1 MKKNSISIILV
12 CITVFSI
19 PYPASVH
26 ALFRQDEFST
36 IDASLPDSYF
46 SNRGPTPE
54 VLWQIPAVLGLVTS
68 PRLSFSVQ
76 SPYVQIP
83 DARMYGAS
91 ATFACPSFEGVSFAL
106 GARVFS
112 HSNDCWEWR
121 ETETGLFFGTKLFST
136 ESRFIPDISAA
147 IGAKLFAI
155 AAKLRDE
162 EQDGVSDP
170 VLEGRTAPSVDASF
184 LFQWTKFHL
193 ALSGLN
199 LLPANLGVVVRD
211 VVPLSLR
218 ADAQVKLSRRSCCAT
233 GIIWRTRLSGYASL
247 SFASEN
253 GHGITLSSDTNTI
266 SCLCQLA
273 LPFATTVHGAIG
285 IGCRVCPKSSIWT
298 PELITTW
305 RWK

>member
-1 MKKNSISIILV
+1 MRNSIYIILV
-12 CITVFSI
+12 HIIVFSVL
-19 PYPASVH
+19 YPGSVH

-36 IDASLPDSYF
+36 IDASLPDSCF
-46 SNRGPTPE
+46 SSKGPTPE
-54 VLWQIPAVLGLVTS
+54 ALWQIPAILGLVTS

-83 DARMYGAS
+83 EARMYGTN

-112 HSNDCWEWR
+112 HSNECWEWK
-121 ETETGLFFGTKLFST
+121 ETETGLFFGTKLLSA
-136 ESRFIPDISAA
+136 ESRFIPDISTA
-147 IGAKLFAI
+147 IGIKLFAV
-155 AAKLRDE
+155 AAGPVEK
-162 EQDGVSDP
+162 EQDSVSDP
-170 VLEGRTAPSVDASF
+170 VLEGRTAPSIDSSF
-184 LFQWTKFHL
+184 LFEWTKFHL

-218 ADAQVKLSRRSCCAT
+218 VDTQLKLSRRVCCAA
-233 GIIWRTRLSGYASL
+233 GIIWRTRLSGYAGL
-247 SFASEN
+247 SFASET
-253 GHGITLSSDTNTI
+253 GHGIMLSSDASTI

-273 LPFATTVHGAIG
+273 FPFVTAVHGTVG
-285 IGCRVCPKSSIWT
+285 IGCRVCPRSSIWT

>member
-1 MKKNSISIILV
+1 MKKNSPSIILV

-19 PYPASVH
+19 LRPVSVQ

-46 SNRGPTPE
+46 SNRGPTPD

-83 DARMYGAS
+83 DARMYGAN

-121 ETETGLFFGTKLFST
+121 ETETGLFFGTKLLST
-136 ESRFIPDISAA
+136 ESRFMPDISTA
-147 IGAKLFAI
+147 IGVKLFAV
-155 AAKLRDE
+155 AARPRDK
-162 EQDGVSDP
+162 EQDTVFDP
-170 VLEGRTAPSVDASF
+170 ILEGRTAPSVDSGF
-184 LFQWTKFHL
+184 LFEWAGFRF

-218 ADAQVKLSRRSCCAT
+218 ADAQVKLSRRICCAA
-233 GIIWRTRLSGYASL
+233 GIIWRTRLSGYAGL
-247 SFASEN
+247 SFASEK
-253 GHGITLSSDTNTI
+253 GHGITLSSDADTI

-285 IGCRVCPKSSIWT
+285 IGCRVCPKSSIWI

>member
-1 MKKNSISIILV
+1 MRNSIYIILV
-12 CITVFSI
+12 HVIVFSVL
-19 PYPASVH
+19 YPASVS

-36 IDASLPDSYF
+36 IDTSLPDSCF

-83 DARMYGAS
+83 DARMYGAN

-112 HSNDCWEWR
+112 HSNECWEWR
-121 ETETGLFFGTKLFST
+121 ETETGLFFGTKLLST
-136 ESRFIPDISAA
+136 ESRFIPDISVA
-147 IGAKLFAI
+147 IGTKLFAV
-155 AAKLRDE
+155 AARPVDK
-162 EQDGVSDP
+162 EQDSISDP
-170 VLEGRTAPSVDASF
+170 VLENRTAPSIDSSF
-184 LFQWTKFHL
+184 LFEWTKFHF

-218 ADAQVKLSRRSCCAT
+218 ADTQLKLSRRICCAA
-233 GIIWRTRLSGYASL
+233 GIVWRTHLNGYASL
-247 SFASEN
+247 SFASEA
-253 GHGITLSSDTNTI
+253 GHGITLSSDANTI

-273 LPFATTVHGAIG
+273 FPFVTAAHGTVG
-285 IGCRVCPKSSIWT
+285 IGCRVCPKSSIWI